1 MATSITTNG
10 KKKIST
16 FKMEFSSKFPY
27 LTIQFLDQ
35 KRKEY
40 DNELNLVSIRTKKG
54 DDISISGQNK
64 INSLESKF
72 EKTLGIAIEVCYSK
86 NSKLIRTKSNNDKT
100 LSELNKWCEA
110 NGCDLILT
118 NKKVLKGKKSVATK
132 SNGKKKVPILELQDI
147 DLIISEIKALPV
159 KSKIEVTSYKDSI
172 EQWEEFYTIK
182 VKKSI
187 VELKVTRQFFD
198 SYWRAVISRNDL
210 ISSLEIYKEE
220 KDWVRKGNRLYLV
233 QPDEFSYLDESLPT
247 KLKELASLYKS
258 VEDKCIVTAR
268 PQRMR
273 NKIESVLKQFGLENP
288 KWGLHM
294 CPDGKVNAGKW
305 KGDKIVELSETTGF
319 QNVIFYDDNSKY
331 IRGAKK
337 VVSEKLPN
345 LNFKTVKVI

>member
-1 MATSITTNG
+1 MVKIDKFNEFDIENNTLYVFDFDDTLMVTPRYEDIALKFLNENLTVKDLLDRAVKRIGIT
-10 KKKIST
+10 K
-16 FKMEFSSKFPY
+16 
-27 LTIQFLDQ
+27 
-35 KRKEY
+35 
-40 DNELNLVSIRTKKG
+40 
-54 DDISISGQNK
+54 
-64 INSLESKF
+64 
-72 EKTLGIAIEVCYSK
+72 
-86 NSKLIRTKSNNDKT
+86 DK
-100 LSELNKWCEA
+100 
-110 NGCDLILT
+110 
-118 NKKVLKGKKSVATK
+118 
-132 SNGKKKVPILELQDI
+132 
-147 DLIISEIKALPV
+147 
-159 KSKIEVTSYKDSI
+159 
-172 EQWEEFYTIK
+172 
-182 VKKSI
+182 
-187 VELKVTRQFFD
+187 LKVQDRRIFID
-198 SYWRAVISRNDL
+198 DPNK
-210 ISSLEIYKEE
+210 IYKEE

-294 CPDGKVNAGKW
+294 CPDGKINAGKW

-337 VVSEKLPN
+337 VVSDKLPN